1 MKCAVALLR
10 QSAEQAAGRVSNQFG
25 QEGRPAPS
33 NAPAA
38 LVFEV
43 LEQARSALECS
54 GFADVRAYEVQSSQD
69 MQE

>member
-1 MKCAVALLR
+1 VA
-10 QSAEQAAGRVSNQFG
+10 NQFG
-25 QEGRPAPS
+25 QERRPALS

-43 LEQARSALECS
+43 LEQARSALECG
-54 GFADVRAYEVQSSQD
+54 GFADARAYEVQSSQD

>member
-1 MKCAVALLR
+1 VA
-10 QSAEQAAGRVSNQFG
+10 NQFG
-25 QEGRPAPS
+25 QERRPAPS